1 MLAGY
6 KAGINLLVMH
16 HGTRFKTPTTHETS
30 MSTPPVA
37 VTIASAPTPGEV
49 ENLEQAKY
57 LKLAKPKR
65 KQPKVELDK
74 LAESN
79 EGQQCG

>member
-1 MLAGY
+1 MGPDSRHHPPTY
-6 KAGINLLVMH
+6 KTA
-16 HGTRFKTPTTHETS
+16 

-37 VTIASAPTPGEV
+37 VTTASALPPGEV
-49 ENLEQAKY
+49 ENLEHTKY
-57 LKLAKPKR
+57 LKLAKQKR
-65 KQPKVELDK
+65 KQPKVELEI